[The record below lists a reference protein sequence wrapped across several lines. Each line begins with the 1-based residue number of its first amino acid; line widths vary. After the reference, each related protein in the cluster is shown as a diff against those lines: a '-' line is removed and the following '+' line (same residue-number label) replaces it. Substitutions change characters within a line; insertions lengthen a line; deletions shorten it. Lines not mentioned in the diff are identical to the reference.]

1 MGEIGKRFVSLVKLQ
16 GQHQPAAQAL
26 AANLS
31 TEALKWVLV
40 RHVEVAFASMDFW
53 YNVMSAHFRQ
63 TQEEEDMLGGFGL
76 EGVAVPAQVMDVVQ
90 RERLEEKPLLQPY
103 LETLCGT
110 LLQVMQ
116 FPADL
121 EQPAFEMDRFVNL
134 RELCATV
141 TTEALVIVE
150 ASWMLGKLGEELTVR
165 CARVPMLWPEVEACM
180 HILTAVAPRAEAGK
194 DEVIPRMVELIPQ
207 LQYPP
212 TGDEMLVMRCAAAR
226 FVMYTVG
233 YLSMHPAKTFPV
245 SASSSTVS

>member
-1 MGEIGKRFVSLVKLQ
+1 
-16 GQHQPAAQAL
+16 
-26 AANLS
+26 
-31 TEALKWVLV
+31 
-40 RHVEVAFASMDFW
+40 
-53 YNVMSAHFRQ
+53 
-63 TQEEEDMLGGFGL
+63 MLGNYGL
-76 EGVAVPAQVMDVVQ
+76 EGLVVPAQIQNVVLQ
-90 RERLEEKPLLQPY
+90 ERADEKPLLQPY
-103 LETLCGT
+103 LENLCAT

-150 ASWMLGKLGEELTVR
+150 ASWMLGKLGDELNVR
-165 CARVPMLWPEVEACM
+165 CAKSPMQWPEVEACM

-245 SASSSTVS
+245 VFFLAKELLPSLYAVRLKAEIERKSKGGVAGQG